1 MVEQIYLQLTHLG
14 LFIKHLIV
22 IQISNVNQLDGPF
35 NFPVQQDVFV
45 AVCYLFA
52 RLQQHNSSSN
62 IYITS
67 HLTKVVVFMP
77 KRLI

>member
-1 MVEQIYLQLTHLG
+1 MVEQIYLQLTHLR

-45 AVCYLFA
+45 AVCYHKEIQLEISEGKF
-52 RLQQHNSSSN
+52 SN
-62 IYITS
+62 ITN
-67 HLTKVVVFMP
+67 
-77 KRLI
+77 